1 MELTPEQIELNERTI
16 TVIELM
22 TKRGYKQ
29 TGVGSN
35 GEVLF
40 FLKKIDEVIT
50 VHAFVTVRRLNVELD
65 ILGTLGMNVR
75 LATNPILVDT
85 NCFDKTEEE
94 LIKYGQICMALGSEL
109 GIPVRLEQPIPR
121 GVEETPKTKVEK
133 PISERKKDLWELI
146 RQEGKLK
153 GYDKEMCQEFFLHW
167 TAMNPGAKKFKREFE
182 KIFDVPRRLAT
193 WLRNDQK
200 WNKPYQ
206 AREEKKAQ
214 VQNSELAQVGTKH
227 IKHSDLF

>member
-1 MELTPEQIELNERTI
+1 MELTPEQIELIERTT
-16 TVIELM
+16 TVRELM
-22 TKRGYKQ
+22 TNRGYKETAQ
-29 TGVGSN
+29 GLN
-35 GEVLF
+35 GESLF

-50 VHAFVTVRRLNVELD
+50 VHALVTVRRLNVELD

-94 LIKYGQICMALGSEL
+94 LIRYGHICMGSDS
-109 GIPVRLEQPIPR
+109 GKLEQPVP
-121 GVEETPKTKVEK
+121 GAVEETPKTKVEK

-214 VQNSELAQVGTKH
+214 IQNSELAQVGTKH